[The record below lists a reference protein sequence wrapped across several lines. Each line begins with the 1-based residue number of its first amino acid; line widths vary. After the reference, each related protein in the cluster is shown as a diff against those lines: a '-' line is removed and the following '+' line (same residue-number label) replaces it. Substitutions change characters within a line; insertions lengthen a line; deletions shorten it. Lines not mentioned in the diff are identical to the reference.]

1 MHLYIIRHAQSA
13 NNELYATTGGS
24 KGRQADPPL
33 TELGHRQ
40 AQVLARALAARP
52 DGTALNR
59 YALRHDRGGYEL
71 THLYSSLMVRAIVTG
86 GYIAAA
92 TGLPLQAWPEIHERG
107 GLYDEAPETG
117 EANLVAG
124 AGRSFFAAEYPQLIL
139 PDTLGEEGWWNRPR
153 ELPEQW
159 LPRAEAVWQELLAR
173 HGGTD
178 DRVGLVTH
186 GGFFQSFMAALVGR
200 DAPTVRPHL
209 SAWWFSISNAS
220 ITHLEIEERVSVRY
234 VNKVDHLPD
243 ELLTG

>member
-24 KGRQADPPL
+24 RGRQADPPL

-40 AQVLARALAARP
+40 AQAVARALAARP
-52 DGTALNR
+52 DSTPLNR
-59 YALRHDRGGYEL
+59 YALRHDRGGYGL
-71 THLYSSLMVRAIVTG
+71 THLYTSLMVRAIVTG
-86 GYIAAA
+86 GYIAEA
-92 TGLPLQAWPEIHERG
+92 TGLPLQAWPAIHERG
-107 GLYDEAPETG
+107 GLHEEAPETG
-117 EANLVAG
+117 EAIFVAG
-124 AGRSFFAAEYPQLIL
+124 PGRGFFAAAYPHLIL

-153 ELPEQW
+153 ELPEEW

-173 HGGTD
+173 HGGGE
-178 DRVGLVTH
+178 DRVGIVTH
-186 GGFFQSFMAALVGR
+186 GGFFQSLVSALVGR
-200 DAPTVRPHL
+200 DAPYVRPHL

-220 ITHLEIEERVSVRY
+220 ITHLEIGERVSVRY

>member
-178 DRVGLVTH
+178 DRVGIVTH
-186 GGFFQSFMAALVGR
+186 GGFFQSLMSALVGR

-220 ITHLEIEERVSVRY
+220 ITHLVIEERVSVRY

>member
-24 KGRQADPPL
+24 TGRQADPPL

-40 AQVLARALAARP
+40 AQVVARHLAARP
-52 DGTALNR
+52 DKVLNR
-59 YALRHDRGGYEL
+59 YALRHDRGGYGL
-71 THLYSSLMVRAIVTG
+71 THLYTSLMVRAIVTG
-86 GYIAAA
+86 GYIAEA

-107 GLYDEAPETG
+107 GLHDEAPETG
-117 EANLVAG
+117 EAILVAG
-124 AGRSFFAAEYPQLIL
+124 PGRSFFAAEYPHLIL
-139 PDTLGEEGWWNRPR
+139 PDTLGEEGWWSRSR

-159 LPRAEAVWQELLAR
+159 SARAAAVWQELLAR

-186 GGFFQSFMAALVGR
+186 GGFFQSLMAALVGGE
-200 DAPTVRPHL
+200 APLVRPHL

-220 ITHLEIEERVSVRY
+220 ITHLAVEERMSVRY

>member
-24 KGRQADPPL
+24 AGRQPDPPL

-40 AQVLARALAARP
+40 AQVVARTLAARP
-52 DGTALNR
+52 DKAALNR
-59 YALRHDRGGYEL
+59 YALRHDRGGYDL
-71 THLYSSLMVRAIVTG
+71 THLYTSLMVRAIVTG
-86 GYIAAA
+86 GYIAAT

-117 EANLVAG
+117 EEILVAG
-124 AGRSFFAAEYPQLIL
+124 PGRSFFAAEYPQLIL

-178 DRVGLVTH
+178 DRVGIVTH
-186 GGFFQSFMAALVGR
+186 GGFFQSLMAALVGR
-200 DAPTVRPHL
+200 DAPYVRPHL

>member
-173 HGGTD
+173 HGDSD